1 MNSKAVL
8 GIFAHPDDAEIMCAG
23 TLALL
28 RNNGLEIHIATM
40 TAGDKGSAILSRDEI
55 SSIRKTEGM
64 VSASVLEGVYHC
76 LGFQD
81 IYLFYNAETI
91 NKTVE
96 LLRKVKPAVVFTA
109 SPSDYMA
116 DHEMTSRI
124 VRTACFCAGIKNMEA
139 GGEPLEFMPH
149 LYYTDAMEAKDI
161 LGETIDPGFYIDISG
176 VMEIKEKMLAS
187 HKSQREWLLKHHKMD
202 EYILSMKRFAEIRG
216 SEVNKKYAEGFR
228 QHLGHGYPQD
238 NILEKLLSSNFIN
251 LKPK

>member
-1 MNSKAVL
+1 MNSKSVL

-28 RNNGLEIHIATM
+28 KEKGMEIHIATM
-40 TAGDKGSAILSRDEI
+40 TGGDKGSATLSREEI
-55 SSIRKTEGM
+55 STIRKQEGAAA
-64 VSASVLEGVYHC
+64 ASLLNGSYHC

-96 LLRKVKPAVVFTA
+96 LLREVKPAVVFTA
-109 SPSDYMA
+109 SPSDYMV

-124 VRTACFCAGIKNMEA
+124 AQTACFCAGIKNMEA
-139 GGEPLEFMPH
+139 GGEPLEFTPH

-161 LGETIDPGFYIDISG
+161 LGRTIDPGFYIDISG
-176 VMEIKEKMLAS
+176 VMEIKERMLAS

-202 EYILSMKRFAEIRG
+202 EYILSMKRFNEMRG

-228 QHLGHGYPQD
+228 QHLGHGYPQK
-238 NILEKLLSSNFIN
+238 NILEMILNSYFIR
-251 LKPK
+251 P